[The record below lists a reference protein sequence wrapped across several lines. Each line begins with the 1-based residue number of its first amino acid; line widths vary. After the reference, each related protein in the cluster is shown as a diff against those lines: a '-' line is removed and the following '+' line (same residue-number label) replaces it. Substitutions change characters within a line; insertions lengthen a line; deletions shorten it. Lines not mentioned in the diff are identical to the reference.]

1 MTKKILV
8 LIFIISSNYAFSQQ
22 LFQEF
27 IQGNWKVENKDEYEH
42 WDVLNNQLAKGFAY
56 KLMDEKQLITEYFE
70 FESFKKNSIYTV
82 NVLNQNNGNSVVFV
96 QSKTAD
102 VFVFENSK
110 HDFPKRITYQ
120 KINEN
125 EVLVSLSDGNQKEIS

>member
-1 MTKKILV
+1 MV
-8 LIFIISSNYAFSQQ
+8 
-22 LFQEF
+22 
-27 IQGNWKVENKDEYEH
+27 
-42 WDVLNNQLAKGFAY
+42 KGFAY
-56 KLMDEKQLITEYFE
+56 KLIDDKQHITEYFE
-70 FESFKKNSIYTV
+70 FENAKKKSIYRV

-96 QSKTAD
+96 QSKMAD